1 MKVKKIN
8 SKKGLT
14 LVETVLSV
22 ALLAVIAIFFVSVFA
37 YCAGSLKIM
46 AKLKQGSNK
55 AAGGIE
61 VQQNAATLVTSP
73 DYTVSTS
80 SGNFSINFG
89 GNVISSNGSYIESKN
104 DDAKYNGFAPTP

>member
-1 MKVKKIN
+1 MKTIKPN

-14 LVETVLSV
+14 LVETMLSV
-22 ALLAVIAIFFVSVFA
+22 TLFAVVAIFFVSVFA

-46 AKLKQGSNK
+46 QKLKQGSNK

-61 VQQNAATLVTSP
+61 VQQNAATIVTSP

-89 GNVISSNGSYIESKN
+89 GTVISSGGSYIDSKN
-104 DDAKYNGFAPTP
+104 SSAEYKDYAPTP